1 MAEVDARRATGRLR
15 RAEHRSPAV
24 RLETNKML
32 VEAIALYRSAGYTE
46 VPALNDEVYA
56 HHWFEKRLDHPG

>member
-1 MAEVDARRATGRLR
+1 
-15 RAEHRSPAV
+15 
-24 RLETNKML
+24 ML

-56 HHWFEKRLDHPG
+56 HYWFEKRLDHPG